1 MELHQLSAEEIRGFD
16 AGKMR
21 ETEGEIRQELV
32 KIRMDIYTAKNQ
44 HTGKIRGLKKSLA
57 RLLTIKTATALKTV
71 KPKAPASAKATAG
84 KPAKAAAPKV
94 AKAPKAEAKAPKA
107 EKAAKAPKTEAK
119 AKTSTKKK

>member
-16 AGKMR
+16 AAKMR

-44 HTGKIRGLKKSLA
+44 HTGKIRGLRKSLA
-57 RLLTIKTATALKTV
+57 RLLTVKTATAVKTA

-84 KPAKAAAPKV
+84 KAPVAKA
-94 AKAPKAEAKAPKA
+94 AKAPKAEVKAPKA
-107 EKAAKAPKTEAK
+107 EKAAKAAPKTEAK